1 MAGYLWLLPLGL
13 LLRSIYQIFYY
24 WCLRVKAFSAIA
36 RTNLTQSI
44 GSVVVQVGG
53 ASFGSIALL
62 LGQVVGQAA
71 GISSLAVL
79 AVRNRWDL
87 FKTVRFKQVLWV
99 GWRYR
104 QFPYFSTWGGLLNTI
119 GTQMPPVLF
128 AVLFSPA
135 AAGIY
140 ALAHRVLSLPM
151 SLVGQAIGNVFLA
164 KAADASRE
172 GNLAVLVARVHEKL
186 AQIAMPPALVIAI
199 IAPELF
205 VWVFGSEW
213 HEAGVFARLMAPMLY
228 FQFIL
233 SPISTLFCVLEKED
247 QGMVLQ
253 GIMVIAR
260 CLSLVIGAGFGDLRL
275 SVLLFSLVS
284 AASYLSFLAWI
295 VLISGCSWSTIIK
308 PTSEALVTGLVL
320 TIPLIITTL
329 FNFNIFY
336 IIFSIILTFVCI
348 GFKYYFVIFDDI

>member
-1 MAGYLWLLPLGL
+1 
-13 LLRSIYQIFYY
+13 
-24 WCLRVKAFSAIA
+24 
-36 RTNLTQSI
+36 
-44 GSVVVQVGG
+44 
-53 ASFGSIALL
+53 
-62 LGQVVGQAA
+62 
-71 GISSLAVL
+71 
-79 AVRNRWDL
+79 
-87 FKTVRFKQVLWV
+87 
-99 GWRYR
+99 
-104 QFPYFSTWGGLLNTI
+104 
-119 GTQMPPVLF
+119 
-128 AVLFSPA
+128 
-135 AAGIY
+135 
-140 ALAHRVLSLPM
+140 
-151 SLVGQAIGNVFLA
+151 
-164 KAADASRE
+164 
-172 GNLAVLVARVHEKL
+172 
-186 AQIAMPPALVIAI
+186 
-199 IAPELF
+199 
-205 VWVFGSEW
+205 
-213 HEAGVFARLMAPMLY
+213 
-228 FQFIL
+228 
-233 SPISTLFCVLEKED
+233 LEKED